1 MPQRSNIVGDLGT
14 TKVAS
19 DSYDIDNIYLTEE
32 GWVYRHY
39 KKTDKSKW
47 WDEIIVAGQV
57 DEATNEP
64 CAETNPPKLGTIQ
77 APTFESGGDT
87 YKDFEYST
95 QTATGGGVPTFDNT
109 PAPPDTTPVTIG
121 TVSLDNTTATATE
134 ADVVTYV
141 ASYDGDAP
149 TDQVRFDWII
159 ANASVTGGSITSD
172 TVTVTFDEVATAG
185 VQCSVTGTDSSVS
198 DGPTAVTLN
207 VVVSAAAP

>member
-19 DSYDIDNIYLTEE
+19 DSYDIDNIYLTQE

-47 WDEIIVAGQV
+47 WDEIIVAGEV

-64 CAETNPPKLGTIQ
+64 CAETNPPKLGTLTEPI
-77 APTFESGGDT
+77 FESGGDT

-109 PAPPDTTPVTIG
+109 PDAPDTTPVTIG
-121 TVSLDNTTATATE
+121 NVTLDNTDPTAFTTDE
-134 ADVVTYV
+134 VEYTV
-141 ASYDGDAP
+141 SYDGDAP
-149 TDQVRFDWII
+149 ADQVTYNWSVTGATMLGAGKGKKLTVRFD
-159 ANASVTGGSITSD
+159 
-172 TVTVTFDEVATAG
+172 TAG
-185 VQCSVTGTDSSVS
+185 PATVLATVLPADAAVS
-198 DGPTAVTLN
+198 DGPTTANLN
-207 VVVSAAAP
+207 VTVSDAPA

>member
-14 TKVAS
+14 TKIAS
-19 DSYDIDNIYLTEE
+19 DSYDIDNIYLTQE

-64 CAETNPPKLGTIQ
+64 CAETNPPKLGTLP
-77 APTFESGGDT
+77 APSFETGGDT

-109 PAPPDTTPVTIG
+109 PDGADPASTIG
-121 TVSLDNTTATATE
+121 AVTLDDTTATATTGDE
-134 ADVVTYV
+134 VEYTV
-141 ASYDGDAP
+141 SYDGDA
-149 TDQVRFDWII
+149 TADKVTYNW
-159 ANASVTGGSITSD
+159 AVTGAQMVGAGKGPKLTVRYNAAGD
-172 TVTVTFDEVATAG
+172 AVVQATVTGA
-185 VQCSVTGTDSSVS
+185 DSSVS

-207 VVVSAAAP
+207 VTVSDPPA